1 MEWSGQARGDGQRKI
16 LEGGKEEAGGDRRKE
31 EGKEVREGG
40 VGRSRKVRGEVTEVV
55 RLTSWI
61 APITTCCTSCCIDMI
76 AWM

>member
-1 MEWSGQARGDGQRKI
+1 MK
-16 LEGGKEEAGGDRRKE
+16 EGGREGGREERKKQMWGDRRKE
-31 EGKEVREGG
+31 GGKKVREGG
-40 VGRSRKVRGEVTEVV
+40 VGRSRKMRGKVTEVA

>member
-1 MEWSGQARGDGQRKI
+1 MW
-16 LEGGKEEAGGDRRKE
+16 GDRRKE
-31 EGKEVREGG
+31 GGKKVREGG
-40 VGRSRKVRGEVTEVV
+40 VGRSRKMRGKVTEVV